1 MVRRLLAIF
10 FLILGINTLKG
21 QDIHFSM
28 YDFAP
33 LALNPGETGYFE
45 GDWRG
50 TVNYRQQWKSL
61 GDPFQTVAAA
71 YDQNLYFLPGQ
82 FSAGL
87 FFVNDQSG
95 SIGLNHNR
103 VYLSLAYKKQTAV
116 WDYSFGAQMG
126 LIIKSFKL
134 DGTTFPEQYND
145 NIGAFDPNLPLSE
158 QGLGNQRTYF
168 DMNIGGVVTRKF
180 KTASVKFGL
189 SAVHLNSPDVS
200 FFKNK
205 EKLPPRINSYV
216 QVNKDIN
223 ATYFVRPMLIVATQN
238 KAQEILLG
246 GDIGMYTGSERNSV
260 KEIYVGVDV
269 RDGFNRNGDAFIASM
284 GLSWSDFRFGLSY
297 DVNYSSLDKATNNR
311 GAIEF
316 SVVYISPSSAIKKI
330 TIPCDRY

>member
-1 MVRRLLAIF
+1 MVIRFLYVAILTLLVGFA
-10 FLILGINTLKG
+10 KG
-21 QDIHFSM
+21 QDVHFSM

-33 LALNPGETGYFE
+33 LALNPAETGYFE

-50 TVNYRQQWKSL
+50 AVNFRQQWKSI

-103 VYLSLAYKKQTAV
+103 VYLSLGYKKQTAV
-116 WDYSFGAQMG
+116 WDYSFGAQVGM
-126 LIIKSFKL
+126 IIKSFQL

-145 NIGAFDPNLPLSE
+145 NIGAFDPGIPVSE

-168 DMNIGGVVTRKF
+168 DMNLGGVVTRKF
-180 KTASVKFGL
+180 KTASLKFGL
-189 SAVHLNSPDVS
+189 SAIHLNSPDVS
-200 FFKNK
+200 FFDND
-205 EKLPPRINSYV
+205 ERLPPRINSYI
-216 QVNKDIN
+216 QLNKDIN
-223 ATYFVRPMLIVATQN
+223 ATYFLRPILIIAAQN
-238 KAQEILLG
+238 KAQELLIG
-246 GDIGMYTGSERNSV
+246 GDIGMYTSSNGNSV
-260 KEIYVGVDV
+260 TEVFVGLDV
-269 RDGFNRNGDAFIASM
+269 RDGFDRNGDAFIASL
-284 GLSWSDFRFGLSY
+284 GLAWSDFRFGLAY
-297 DVNYSSLDKATNNR
+297 DINYSRLNQATNNR

-316 SVVYISPSSAIKKI
+316 SLVYISPSTAIKKI

>member
-1 MVRRLLAIF
+1 MMRHLLLA
-10 FLILGINTLKG
+10 FLLVLAISTSA

-33 LALNPGETGYFE
+33 LALNPAETGYFE

-50 TVNYRQQWKSL
+50 AVNFRQQWKSI

-82 FSAGL
+82 FSAGV

-95 SIGLNHNR
+95 SVGLNHNR
-103 VYLSLAYKKQTAV
+103 AYLSLGYKKETAL
-116 WDYSFGAQMG
+116 WDFSFGVQAGM
-126 LIIKSFKL
+126 IVKSFQL

-145 NIGAFDPNLPLSE
+145 NIGAFDANLPLSE

-168 DMNIGGVVTRKF
+168 DMNIGGIVTQKF
-180 KTASVKFGL
+180 ETATVKLGV
-189 SAVHLNSPDVS
+189 SASHVNSPDVS
-200 FFKNK
+200 FFDND
-205 EKLPPRINSYV
+205 EKLPARLNTYIQFNKNFSASYF
-216 QVNKDIN
+216 I
-223 ATYFVRPMLIVATQN
+223 RPVVIVATQN
-238 KAQEILLG
+238 KAQELLIG

-260 KEIYVGVDV
+260 REIYVGLDT
-269 RDGFNRNGDAFIASM
+269 RDGFDRNGDAFIASL
-284 GLSWSDFRFGLSY
+284 GIAWSDFRFGLAY
-297 DVNYSSLDKATNNR
+297 DINYSALKSATNNR

-316 SVVYISPSSAIKKI
+316 SVVYMSPSTAIKKI